1 MHKDHNNEE
10 VFINDNHNNNN
21 NNNGNG
27 YEEIKQDV
35 AELKDTIEEIKWS
48 MKGFVKFTKRK
59 KMTEEELTES
69 RGNFA
74 DCISELKE
82 RFGEVESK

>member
-27 YEEIKQDV
+27 YEEIKQEV
-35 AELKDTIEEIKWS
+35 AELRDVVEEIKWS
-48 MKGFVKFTKRK
+48 MKGFVKFSKRK
-59 KMTEEELTES
+59 KITEENSIKDKVGYILLIVFL
-69 RGNFA
+69 N
-74 DCISELKE
+74 
-82 RFGEVESK
+82 